1 MSGKKFIYGVGINN
15 ADYAIKK
22 YEELPRIN
30 GKQNQKLVWIC
41 PFYDKWKGM
50 LKRCYS
56 ENYKDKRPTYEGCS
70 VCDEWLTFSK
80 FKSWMETQDWEDKQL
95 DKDLLVYQNK
105 AYSPETCCFLSSQ
118 LNQFLVKN
126 GSRRGEYPIGVC
138 YLIKRKQMVKEH
150 INPYQ
155 SHISYRGKSFSLGM
169 FNNDFEAHR
178 AWQKAKAALAFDL
191 SLEQTD
197 ERVKQG
203 LIRVYEKI
211 LTDYEQNLE
220 TVDF

>member
-1 MSGKKFIYGVGINN
+1 MTRSRITNKRVCGIGINDADYNVTIHDETGKKII
-15 ADYAIKK
+15 
-22 YEELPRIN
+22 
-30 GKQNQKLVWIC
+30 WTC
-41 PFYDKWKGM
+41 PYWEKWRGM
-50 LKRCYS
+50 LKRCYLS
-56 ENYKDKRPTYEGCS
+56 SYHVTNPTYVGCT
-70 VCDEWLTFSK
+70 VCEDWHLFSN